1 MKNKENLQD
10 ILKKLKFSAIE
21 EGYEY
26 SNKKC
31 TIYIN
36 GVDNIS
42 VISTANMDIEYLSIP
57 SLKVYD
63 SSFLSKVFKALGV
76 L

>member
-1 MKNKENLQD
+1 MKKQENLQD
-10 ILKKLKFSAIE
+10 ILRKLKFSVIE

-31 TIYIN
+31 TVYVN
-36 GVDNIS
+36 GIDNVSI
-42 VISTANMDIEYLSIP
+42 ISTANMDIEYLSIP

-63 SSFLSKVFKALGV
+63 GNFLSKVFKALGLV
-76 L
+76 